1 MFNHSCSE
9 QSFILGVILFMYG
22 HIQDRF
28 IRLSYLS
35 TQNLQIL
42 RRYASHEKWL
52 AEA

>member
-1 MFNHSCSE
+1 
-9 QSFILGVILFMYG
+9 MYAV
-22 HIQDRF
+22 RVEK
-28 IRLSYLS
+28 LNK